1 MSEEIFSNDCEI
13 IFSSSQFL
21 ADDSIAVNFYEKAN
35 SIPTPRPQTFSSDLV
50 SSATRPSVS
59 VIQVVNA
66 CKKRKQ
72 NKNSPSA
79 LRKVE
84 MSKRRMF
91 EKYLSVEF
99 SLTFKLNVILK
110 YEFLYKLCS
119 GKKIHKNF
127 NLNCVF

>member
-1 MSEEIFSNDCEI
+1 MSEEIFISDCEI

-21 ADDSIAVNFYEKAN
+21 ADDSIAVNFSEKA
-35 SIPTPRPQTFSSDLV
+35 SPTPRPHQSFSSALN
-50 SSATRPSVS
+50 STTTRPSVS
-59 VIQVVNA
+59 VDLVVNPRR
-66 CKKRKQ
+66 KRKQ

-119 GKKIHKNF
+119 GKIIH
-127 NLNCVF
+127 